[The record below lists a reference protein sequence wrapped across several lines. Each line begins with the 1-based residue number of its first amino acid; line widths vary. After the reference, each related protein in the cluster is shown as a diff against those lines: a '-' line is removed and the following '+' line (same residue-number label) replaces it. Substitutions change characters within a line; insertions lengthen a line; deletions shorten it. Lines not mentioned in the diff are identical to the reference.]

1 MLVGCRLIR
10 TEIWLMRLVSCLIGV
25 GVVIAVV
32 GSDETV
38 LVVENAA
45 AKMKWCTRS
54 LSSFLVDD
62 SNIISI
68 HHTSPI
74 DRKENW
80 THQFIL

>member
-1 MLVGCRLIR
+1 
-10 TEIWLMRLVSCLIGV
+10 
-25 GVVIAVV
+25 
-32 GSDETV
+32 